1 MSHLRKSALVFAA
14 LLALSG
20 CKTDLYAG
28 LSQRDANEMAAALM
42 QAGIPTER
50 RTVKAGEFTIRVDE
64 AHFAQAKQVLETR
77 GLPRERFKEFGEIF
91 AGDSFI
97 PTPTEERARLIYARN
112 QELSRTVSEI
122 EGVIRARVHLVLP
135 ERDPLAREVRPASA
149 SVTIHY
155 APTVDVEGLAP
166 RIKLLIANSVEGLA
180 YERVSVAFFPY
191 TGLGG
196 ASVGGAAPQGVMAAS
211 VGAPAPAAE
220 PKRAMSLMLAIG
232 AALLGALALTFQTG
246 SRRRGGSSN
255 GSGNGSGN
263 GSARRGAR

>member
-1 MSHLRKSALVFAA
+1 MLKTYRKPALIFAA
-14 LLALSG
+14 VLALSG

-42 QAGIPTER
+42 QAGIPAER

-64 AHFAQAKQVLETR
+64 AHFAQAMQVLETR
-77 GLPRERFKEFGEIF
+77 GLPREQFKEFDQIF

-149 SVTIHY
+149 AVTIHH
-155 APTVDVEGLAP
+155 APNTDVAGLTP
-166 RIKLLIANSVEGLA
+166 KIKLMIANSVEGLA
-180 YERVSVAFFPY
+180 YERVSVSFFPY
-191 TGLGG
+191 TGFGG
-196 ASVGGAAPQGVMAAS
+196 ASLNPDGAVMNAAVVQPRRGLSLALAVGAAM
-211 VGAPAPAAE
+211 
-220 PKRAMSLMLAIG
+220 
-232 AALLGALALTFQTG
+232 LGALALTFHTG
-246 SRRRGGSSN
+246 SRRERQAVV
-255 GSGNGSGN
+255 
-263 GSARRGAR
+263 ARRGRK

>member
-1 MSHLRKSALVFAA
+1 MLKFSKPALIFAA
-14 LLALSG
+14 ALALSG

-42 QAGIPTER
+42 QAGIPAER

-64 AHFAQAKQVLETR
+64 AHFAQAMQVLETR

-97 PTPTEERARLIYARN
+97 PTPTEERARMIYARN

-149 SVTIHY
+149 SVAIHY
-155 APTVDVEGLAP
+155 APNTDVEGLAP

-191 TGLGG
+191 TGAGG
-196 ASVGGAAPQGVMAAS
+196 ATLDVAGTGVMNAA
-211 VGAPAPAAE
+211 VIGGE
-220 PKRAMSLMLAIG
+220 PKRAMSLVLALG

-246 SRRRGGSSN
+246 SRRGGRD
-255 GSGNGSGN
+255 
-263 GSARRGAR
+263 RR